1 MLAAASGKP
10 RQRIAVLAFSLAVAI
25 ILQLGG
31 APLAGSEMT
40 ILACFSILL
49 LGLPHGALD
58 IALIQREGVRGARGV
73 LAVIALY
80 IGCAFSAW
88 VAWVFTPVAALG
100 LFFILA
106 AVHFAE
112 DWEAAGS
119 PFLAA
124 ALAAAL
130 LCAPALRHQAAL
142 RDIFFALTGRPQARE
157 MGAVLLLLAAPAL
170 CGGLVAIVALARSGR
185 SDLAVAA
192 GLSLTGMLILPPVFG
207 FALFFGLCHSP
218 RHFKEA
224 VRTLSRRKLAQWAPV
239 AGPTTIAALV
249 IGAALYRGAAPGP
262 MSMQLASATF
272 MLLSILTVPHM
283 LVPLIMRF
291 KRRRQENP
299 SKAAPCA
306 VGAVVIG

>member
-1 MLAAASGKP
+1 
-10 RQRIAVLAFSLAVAI
+10 
-25 ILQLGG
+25 
-31 APLAGSEMT
+31 
-40 ILACFSILL
+40 
-49 LGLPHGALD
+49 
-58 IALIQREGVRGARGV
+58 
-73 LAVIALY
+73 
-80 IGCAFSAW
+80 
-88 VAWVFTPVAALG
+88 
-100 LFFILA
+100 
-106 AVHFAE
+106 
-112 DWEAAGS
+112 
-119 PFLAA
+119 
-124 ALAAAL
+124 
-130 LCAPALRHQAAL
+130 L